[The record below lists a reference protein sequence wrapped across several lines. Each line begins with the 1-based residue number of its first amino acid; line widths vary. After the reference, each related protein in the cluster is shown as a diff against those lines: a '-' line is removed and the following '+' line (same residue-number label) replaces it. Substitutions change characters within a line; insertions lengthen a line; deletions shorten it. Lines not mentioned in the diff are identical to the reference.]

1 MTSTDTSRR
10 DKILGKIRKLLAV
23 ANNGSATEAE
33 VESYMAAA
41 RKLMDEHNIDEA
53 EALSSAAGKKTAY
66 DSMCDHAAVTRINCI
81 KHEVLLSL
89 AVCAICDVGTYRS
102 AGGRS
107 EEIHFYG
114 LPTDVAVAKEFFTYI
129 CTSAKLLAKKVYGK
143 AWGLQHFHYCEGFA
157 ARIATRAEELKKGS
171 AQPGLV
177 LCKSDMIRRYGEDKL
192 HLRRVPMSASS
203 AHSDAYLHGWRDGAA
218 VDLGVDGRLMA

>member
-81 KHEVLLSL
+81 KHEVLL
-89 AVCAICDVGTYRS
+89 
-102 AGGRS
+102 
-107 EEIHFYG
+107 
-114 LPTDVAVAKEFFTYI
+114 
-129 CTSAKLLAKKVYGK
+129 
-143 AWGLQHFHYCEGFA
+143 
-157 ARIATRAEELKKGS
+157 
-171 AQPGLV
+171 
-177 LCKSDMIRRYGEDKL
+177 
-192 HLRRVPMSASS
+192 
-203 AHSDAYLHGWRDGAA
+203 
-218 VDLGVDGRLMA
+218 